1 MNEPNF
7 TAEHGFVYTLCRG
20 LGLEASS
27 EQLAKVLPIPKKA
40 DAVSAFFA
48 APDWEAVYRMAVEHR
63 VVKVV
68 WNGIQQLLTTREI
81 TNNQLPSND
90 LIRKW
95 IDTAEHRE
103 QRYEQQ
109 IEVVRRLGTF
119 YAKHNIR
126 LMLLNGYGVS
136 RCYPTPS
143 ARECGDVDIWL
154 YGDQKV
160 ADELLKNARKIRIEQ
175 DPAGQTLFRMDPVL
189 VENHHRLPEAEWLG
203 VGCDCK
209 ADIDGVEV
217 RLPDANLGL
226 IYMLRHMALKFRRGV
241 IRMRHVADWALYI
254 RCHHAEIDWTRIEE
268 GARKWGMTR
277 FMVAL
282 NTFAGECL
290 GLERKYLPAERL
302 SERDL
307 WAFVREVIHPRFPWK
322 LQKDALWLARVG
334 FGMCRYWANRWKQRF
349 VSDKKC
355 RRV

>member
-1 MNEPNF
+1 MNEPDF

-27 EQLAKVLPIPKKA
+27 EQLAKVLSTSKKA

-48 APDWEAVYRMAVEHR
+48 APDWEAVCRMAVEHR
-63 VVKVV
+63 VVKPV
-68 WNGIQQLLTTREI
+68 WDGIQQLLITREI

-109 IEVVRRLGTF
+109 TEVVRRLGAF
-119 YAKHNIR
+119 YAGHNIR
-126 LMLLNGYGVS
+126 MLLLNGYGVS
-136 RCYPTPS
+136 LCYPTPS

-160 ADELLKNARKIRIEQ
+160 ADELLKNARKVRIEQ

-203 VGCDCK
+203 AGCDHI
-209 ADIDGVEV
+209 AEIDGVEV
-217 RLPDANLGL
+217 RLPDANLAL
-226 IYMLRHMALKFRRGV
+226 IYMLRHAALKFRTGV
-241 IRMRHVADWALYI
+241 IRMRHVADWTLYI
-254 RCHHAEIDWTRIEE
+254 RCHHSEIDWTRIEA
-268 GARKWGMTR
+268 GARKWGISR

-282 NTFAGECL
+282 NTFATECL
-290 GLERKYLPAERL
+290 GLEEEYVPGERVL
-302 SERDL
+302 EQDL
-307 WAFVREVIHPRFPWK
+307 GDFVKEVIRPRFPWK
-322 LQKDALWLARVG
+322 LQKDAPWAVRVG
-334 FGMCRYWANRWKQRF
+334 FKMCRHWANRWKRRF
-349 VSDKKC
+349 VSEKKC